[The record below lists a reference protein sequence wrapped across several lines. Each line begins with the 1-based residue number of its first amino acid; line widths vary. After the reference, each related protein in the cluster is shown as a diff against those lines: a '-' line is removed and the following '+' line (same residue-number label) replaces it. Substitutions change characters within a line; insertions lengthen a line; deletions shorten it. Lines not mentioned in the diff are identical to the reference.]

1 MNGKIV
7 KKVTLFS
14 SIRHFMMP
22 FIHLLRRSQE
32 KSSTKIL
39 TFDIAFQFGE
49 DKNVSLLKKISST
62 FEAQLRVKKL
72 GKRGGGVFMVS
83 SFESIAW
90 IQKSYPSRI

>member
-1 MNGKIV
+1 
-7 KKVTLFS
+7 
-14 SIRHFMMP
+14 MP

-62 FEAQLRVKKL
+62 FEAQLRVYRLKN
-72 GKRGGGVFMVS
+72 R
-83 SFESIAW
+83 
-90 IQKSYPSRI
+90 